1 MLVEDVMHEPVVTVE
16 ASTTVTEAY
25 RTMHDRTIRHLPVVE
40 DGALAGVV
48 TDRDLRYAT
57 SRLHPSPV
65 EGETPVRQ
73 IMTKDVITAGPRDPV
88 EEAARILRMRRI
100 GCLPVLDGD
109 DLVGIVTVTNLLDA
123 IIRLT
128 GLAKPGGRLAV
139 SLVDEPGELARLT
152 HRVADEGLDV
162 RSVLSYYE
170 DEIGNGLAALR
181 PPEETAATDAPDDEA
196 EDDDTPPS
204 RLRVI
209 LRINTLN
216 VRPLARDLRE
226 EGFDVVWPV
235 DKPS

>member
-1 MLVEDVMHEPVVTVE
+1 
-16 ASTTVTEAY
+16 
-25 RTMHDRTIRHLPVVE
+25 VE

-65 EGETPVRQ
+65 EGETPVRK